1 MIMTNEERVAIEGM
15 EGVRRATVIPSIER
29 SKAEGSISA
38 VPDSEV
44 YGKATRRKFT
54 AEYKL
59 RILKLADNCM
69 ESGSLGAL
77 LRREGIYQSNLK
89 TWRRQ
94 RDDNILLGLK
104 PKKRG
109 RKVVKTNPLQKEVDG
124 LHRENKHL
132 TKQLRQAELIIDVQ
146 KKVSEVMGIAM
157 ESPEVGEKS

>member
-1 MIMTNEERVAIEGM
+1 MINEERVEIEGK

-29 SKAEGSISA
+29 SKTEGPISA
-38 VPDSEV
+38 VPNPEV
-44 YGKATRRKFT
+44 YEKATRRKFT

-59 RILKLADNCM
+59 RILKLADSCT

-89 TWRRQ
+89 TWRDQ
-94 RDDNILLGLK
+94 RDGDMLSRLK

-109 RKVVKTNPLQKEVDG
+109 RKVVKTNPLQTEVDG
-124 LHRENKHL
+124 LHRENKRL

-146 KKVSEVMGIAM
+146 KKVSEVMGIAL

>member
-1 MIMTNEERVAIEGM
+1 MINEERVAIEGM
-15 EGVRRATVIPSIER
+15 EGVRRATVIPSIE
-29 SKAEGSISA
+29 EGSISA

-44 YGKATRRKFT
+44 YEKATRRKFT

-94 RDDNILLGLK
+94 RDDGMLSGLK

-109 RKVVKTNPLQKEVDG
+109 RKVAKRNPLQKEVDG
-124 LHRENKHL
+124 LHRENERL
-132 TKQLRQAELIIDVQ
+132 TKRLRQAEIIIDVQ
-146 KKVSEVMGIAM
+146 KKVSEVMGIAL
-157 ESPEVGEKS
+157 ESTEGGEKS

>member
-1 MIMTNEERVAIEGM
+1 MITEERVAIDGM

-29 SKAEGSISA
+29 SKAEGAISA

-44 YGKATRRKFT
+44 YEKATRRKFT

-69 ESGSLGAL
+69 ESGSLGVL

-94 RDDNILLGLK
+94 RDDDMLLGLK

-109 RKVVKTNPLQKEVDG
+109 RKVAKRNPLQKEVDG
-124 LHRENKHL
+124 LHRENDRLRKR
-132 TKQLRQAELIIDVQ
+132 LRQAEIIIDVQ
-146 KKVSEVMGIAM
+146 KKVSEVMGIAL
-157 ESPEVGEKS
+157 ESTKGGEKS

>member
-1 MIMTNEERVAIEGM
+1 MIDEERAAIEGM
-15 EGVRRATVIPSIER
+15 KGVRRATVIPSIER

-38 VPDSEV
+38 APDPEV
-44 YGKATRRKFT
+44 YEKATRRKYT

-94 RDDNILLGLK
+94 RDDDMLSGLK

-109 RKVVKTNPLQKEVDG
+109 RKVAKRNPLQKKVDG
-124 LHRENKHL
+124 LHRENERL
-132 TKQLRQAELIIDVQ
+132 TKRLRQAEIIIDVQ
-146 KKVSEVMGIAM
+146 KKVSEVMGIAL
-157 ESPEVGEKS
+157 ESAKGGEKS

>member
-1 MIMTNEERVAIEGM
+1 MINEERVAIEGM

-29 SKAEGSISA
+29 STAERPISA
-38 VPDSEV
+38 VPSPEV
-44 YGKATRRKFT
+44 HEKATRRKFT

-59 RILKLADNCM
+59 RILKLADSCT

-89 TWRRQ
+89 TWRDQ
-94 RDDNILLGLK
+94 RDGGMLSRLK

-124 LHRENKHL
+124 LHRENKRL
-132 TKQLRQAELIIDVQ
+132 TKQLRQAELIIAVQ
-146 KKVSEVMGIAM
+146 KKVSEVMGIAL
-157 ESPEVGEKS
+157 ESPEAGEKS

>member
-1 MIMTNEERVAIEGM
+1 MINEERVAIEGM

-38 VPDSEV
+38 VPNPEV
-44 YGKATRRKFT
+44 CEKATRRKFT

-59 RILKLADNCM
+59 RILKLADNCT
-69 ESGSLGAL
+69 ELGSLGAL

-94 RDDNILLGLK
+94 RDDGMLSGLK

-109 RKVVKTNPLQKEVDG
+109 RKILKINPHQKEVEG
-124 LHRENKHL
+124 LQRENERL
-132 TKQLRQAELIIDVQ
+132 TKRLRQAEIIIDVQ
-146 KKVSEVMGIAM
+146 KKVSEVMGIAL
-157 ESPEVGEKS
+157 ESTEGGEKS